1 MRAMRALPAVALVAL
16 VVLAGCQAPM
26 QEPTGDVPG
35 VAVSDAPAPPDPT
48 TDRLGY
54 EDGYWYNESL
64 AVNATDGLNETEQ
77 RAVVGRAMARVER
90 IRELEFEER
99 VPVRVLNRS
108 AATAA
113 LAGNGSG
120 SESEAF
126 QRFDNAKFEALFL
139 VGERDESIQTQQTAR
154 NRSIAGYYSRS
165 RGAIVVVSDSPTPTL
180 DRNTLSHELVH
191 ALQDQHFE
199 DQAPPA
205 TRDAFNGRN
214 GLYEGDAN
222 YVQQAYEDRCE
233 GAWDCLDTPERPA
246 PSEGD
251 GEGASEAGP
260 TNRGVTVLQFFPYS
274 DGPSFV
280 ASLRAEGGWAA
291 VNEAYADPPAS
302 AREVIDPTAYPE
314 FTPTEVELDVTARDG
329 WRRVRPAERSDAATL
344 GPSAIATAFAAT
356 LYDSYN
362 EGAVVSPRAFLNVEP
377 GGQLNAT
384 DPLNYDLPGTRGW
397 RGDRLEVYERNGE
410 TAYVWRLVWDGEAEA
425 TAFAERYRA
434 LLTHWGGQ
442 EVSPGTWVLE
452 PESPY
457 ADAVR
462 VTVEGDTVT
471 VVNAPTRDDLDS
483 LRPSPPE

>member
-1 MRAMRALPAVALVAL
+1 MRALPVVALVAL
-16 VVLAGCQAPM
+16 LVLAGCQAPM
-26 QEPTGDVPG
+26 QEPTADVPG
-35 VAVSDAPAPPDPT
+35 VTVTDAPAPPDAE

-64 AVNATDGLNETEQ
+64 AVNATDGLNESEQ
-77 RAVVGRAMARVER
+77 RAVVGRTMARVEL
-90 IRELEFEER
+90 IRGLEFEEQ

-113 LAGNGSG
+113 IAGNGNQ
-120 SESEAF
+120 SESEDF
-126 QRFDNAKFEALFL
+126 RRFDNAKFEALFL
-139 VGERDESIQTQQTAR
+139 IGEGEKSIQTQQSEL

-165 RGAIVVVSDSPTPTL
+165 RGAIVVVSDSPTPTIN
-180 DRNTLSHELVH
+180 RNTLAHELVH

-199 DQAPPA
+199 DTERPR
-205 TRDAFNGRN
+205 TRDAYNGQN

-233 GAWDCLDTPERPA
+233 GAWDCLETPGPSA
-246 PSEGD
+246 PSEGE
-251 GEGASEAGP
+251 GESEGASEAGQS
-260 TNRGVTVLQFFPYS
+260 NRGVTVLQFFPYS
-274 DGPSFV
+274 DGPDFV
-280 ASLRAEGGWAA
+280 ANLRAQGGWEA
-291 VNEAYADPPAS
+291 VNAAYADPPAS
-302 AREVIDPTAYPE
+302 AREVIDPTVYPE
-314 FTPTEVELDVTARDG
+314 FTTTTVKLDVTTDDG

-344 GPSAIATAFAAT
+344 GPSAIAAAFAAT
-356 LYDSYN
+356 LYDDYDD
-362 EGAVVSPRAFLNVEP
+362 GAVVSPRDFLNLEP

-397 RGDRLEVYERNGE
+397 RGDRLEVYERDGE

-425 TAFAERYRA
+425 EAFAEQYRA
-434 LLTHWGGQ
+434 LLTHWGGE
-442 EVSPGTWVLE
+442 EVAPGTWVLE

-457 ADAVR
+457 ADAFR

-471 VVNAPTRDDLDS
+471 VVNGPTRDDLDS